1 MNCLRHPDPLACS
14 LDLQGQLGLG
24 HQPPDKPRGNEN
36 LSIRGREGRTLRT
49 LPCPAQRK

>member
-36 LSIRGREGRTLRT
+36 LSIRGRERRAHRP
-49 LPCPAQRK
+49 LPIAA